1 MNLFSNFNCIWPKVQ
16 LFFYLFFFFCLS
28 PLPRCCKYAFLCI
41 LYSLVLNLQVGK
53 LPLSTSSL
61 PDDPCISTVGKTYPQ
76 SILTQTH
83 VPEWRCSH
91 PVHGVQIRA
100 ECLYCPVN
108 ITSVHGFHPFGE
120 PSCHLFYNFLLQRDL
135 LLALGASAMLLPA
148 QLIAAFCWTPEPEI
162 VVTQSIVSWPVFIT
176 SLTSA
181 FEPVTWSKC
190 FLPECQGSVR
200 KEWSVVFWDT
210 HSRVQWA

>member
-1 MNLFSNFNCIWPKVQ
+1 MNLFSNFNCIGPKFS
-16 LFFYLFFFFCLS
+16 FFIYLFIFSFFS
-28 PLPRCCKYAFLCI
+28 PWCCKYAFLFYYEPL

-83 VPEWRCSH
+83 IPEWRCSH
-91 PVHGVQIRA
+91 SVHGVQIRA

-120 PSCHLFYNFLLQRDL
+120 PSCHVFHNFLLQRDL
-135 LLALGASAMLLPA
+135 LLALRASAMLLPA
-148 QLIAAFCWTPEPEI
+148 QLFAAFCWTP
-162 VVTQSIVSWPVFIT
+162 VVSTNNFQKF
-176 SLTSA
+176 
-181 FEPVTWSKC
+181 KY
-190 FLPECQGSVR
+190 
-200 KEWSVVFWDT
+200 
-210 HSRVQWA
+210 